1 MKKIFEQRIFVHNS
15 GKKEKIILEMKCNH
29 TSPSSD
35 CNDRV
40 CILGNVTPEDIK
52 IVEIGFNILIYFSY
66 MEYYFSDPIKFL
78 E

>member
-1 MKKIFEQRIFVHNS
+1 
-15 GKKEKIILEMKCNH
+15 MKCNH

>member
-1 MKKIFEQRIFVHNS
+1 
-15 GKKEKIILEMKCNH
+15 MKCNH
-29 TSPSSD
+29 KSPSL

-40 CILGNVTPEDIK
+40 CVLGNITLEDIK

-66 MEYYFSDPIKFL
+66 MEYYFSDPIRFS

>member
-29 TSPSSD
+29 KSPSL

-40 CILGNVTPEDIK
+40 CVLGNITLEDIK

-66 MEYYFSDPIKFL
+66 MEYYFSDPIRFS